1 MLTWKVLT
9 MSTNEKDTQYCL
21 KKCDSNYKTKLCIEN
36 EEAGEN
42 ANSLVTLPKGNL
54 ALPIMNV
61 STLEPRSSIY
71 PR

>member
-1 MLTWKVLT
+1 MESAYIVVLMRKT
-9 MSTNEKDTQYCL
+9 HNIVK

-42 ANSLVTLPKGNL
+42 ANWLVTLPKGNL
-54 ALPIMNV
+54 ALSIMNV
-61 STLEPRSSIY
+61 HALQPRSSIY